1 MSNNCLLCLADHC
14 PPLPPGG
21 KARVRKGE
29 EWAWGMGGE
38 RRNAAKTVSS
48 LDVCI
53 LQYDALCMT
62 CVCSLRPF
70 TRGVQ
75 GGEKFSMGKF
85 LPGKIP
91 PGKNSATIV
100 KSDGKNCATLFHGE
114 GQGLR
119 SALLIEGDTT

>member
-1 MSNNCLLCLADHC
+1 MATWHGSASTSRL
-14 PPLPPGG
+14 
-21 KARVRKGE
+21 
-29 EWAWGMGGE
+29 
-38 RRNAAKTVSS
+38 
-48 LDVCI
+48 
-53 LQYDALCMT
+53 
-62 CVCSLRPF
+62 
-70 TRGVQ
+70 Q

-85 LPGKIP
+85 LRGKIP